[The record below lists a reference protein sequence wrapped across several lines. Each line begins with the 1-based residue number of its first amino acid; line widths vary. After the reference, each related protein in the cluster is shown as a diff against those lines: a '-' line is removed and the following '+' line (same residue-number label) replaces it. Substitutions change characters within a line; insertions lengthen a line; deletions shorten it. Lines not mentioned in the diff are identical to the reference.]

1 LPVADLESVIGQ
13 IVGARKRESGVRAV
27 LVAIT
32 GIDGSGKGYLAARML
47 AALQARGIR
56 GGLLGIDGWLNLP
69 NRRFSRDN
77 PAEYFYLHALR
88 FEELFSQLVFPLRD
102 KGSIRLE
109 ADFAEETATSYHK
122 HVYEF
127 SGVEVILLEGI
138 YLLKRAFQDYYDTAV
153 WIDCSF
159 DTALERAIAREQ
171 EGLAAEETINA
182 YRTIYF
188 PAQEIH
194 FERDHP
200 REAASAIINKRSAP
214 PCLTI
219 QHPAP
224 HSMAWRKPEYV
235 G

>member
-1 LPVADLESVIGQ
+1 MRGSNAPAADLESMIEK
-13 IVGARKRESGVRAV
+13 IVEARRRASVARAV

-56 GGLLGIDGWLNLP
+56 GALLGIDGWLNLP

-77 PAEYFYLHALR
+77 PAEHFYLHALR
-88 FEELFSQLVFPLRD
+88 FEEMFSQLVFPLRE

-109 ADFAEETATSYHK
+109 ADYAEETATRYSK

-138 YLLKRAFQDYYDTAV
+138 YLLKRAFQDYYDMAV

-159 DTALERAIAREQ
+159 DTALERAIARGQ
-171 EGLAAEETINA
+171 EHLAAEATVKE

-200 REAASAIINKRSAP
+200 RQAASAIIVSFRQRCMKS
-214 PCLTI
+214 T
-219 QHPAP
+219 H
-224 HSMAWRKPEYV
+224 HSC
-235 G
+235 